1 VRGKH
6 PILLIAP
13 AIPSLATA
21 NRLAGMILYFIGLL
35 VLLVVFQQFKICDL

>member
-21 NRLAGMILYFIGLL
+21 NRLAGMISYFIGLL
-35 VLLVVFQQFKICDL
+35 VVLDYWIIGIISTI